1 MMIDQ
6 VEELVQIIDNLKE
19 EDKKTIIKYVWVKYV
34 LGLPN
39 SDTTD
44 NEIIRK
50 IEDVEEKYRKEIT
63 NHVYRRYILPRLN
76 FDEDIDDVYD
86 DEDYIYD

>member
-1 MMIDQ
+1 MIDQ

-19 EDKKTIIKYVWVKYV
+19 EEKKAIIKYVWVKYV
-34 LGLPN
+34 LELPN
-39 SDTTD
+39 SDITD

-50 IEDVEEKYRKEIT
+50 IEDMEEKYRKEIT
-63 NHVYRRYILPRLN
+63 NHVYRKYILPNLN

-86 DEDYIYD
+86 DEDYSYD